1 MGARV
6 IFYLH
11 FACIPVKVIATVVE
25 YVQSSGC
32 FKLIKENVE
41 ITGLCIYNLSDLV
54 VLKLTLDVRAFTL
67 FLFLLFDI
75 EEMEG

>member
-1 MGARV
+1 M
-6 IFYLH
+6 
-11 FACIPVKVIATVVE
+11 VE
-25 YVQSSGC
+25 YVQPSGC

-54 VLKLTLDVRAFTL
+54 VVKLTLDVRAFTL
-67 FLFLLFDI
+67 FHFLLFDI